1 MSKNRRKNGN
11 KWMVVLVCVVIVIAV
26 LGILFKVLIY
36 DTAKEKVE
44 EKIVQKMIETE
55 LANDESGTGQEA
67 QEIYDSMTQEEKDSL
82 NRMVEDK
89 MDTKTIKEV
98 KEYVE
103 AGDREGLKAYVK
115 ESFSDSDIQEMR
127 EIYEKYK

>member
-1 MSKNRRKNGN
+1 MSRNRRKNGN

-36 DTAKEKVE
+36 DTAKEKVA

>member
-1 MSKNRRKNGN
+1 MSRNRRKNGN

-36 DTAKEKVE
+36 DTAKEKVA

-82 NRMVEDK
+82 NQMVEDK

>member
-1 MSKNRRKNGN
+1 MSRNRRKNGN

-36 DTAKEKVE
+36 DTAKEKVA

-89 MDTKTIKEV
+89 MDTKPINEV

>member
-1 MSKNRRKNGN
+1 MSRNRRKNGN

-36 DTAKEKVE
+36 DTAKEKVA

-67 QEIYDSMTQEEKDSL
+67 QEIYDSMT
-82 NRMVEDK
+82 
-89 MDTKTIKEV
+89 
-98 KEYVE
+98 
-103 AGDREGLKAYVK
+103 
-115 ESFSDSDIQEMR
+115 
-127 EIYEKYK
+127 

>member
-1 MSKNRRKNGN
+1 MSRNRRKNGN

-36 DTAKEKVE
+36 DTAKEKVA

-115 ESFSDSDIQEMR
+115 ESFNDSDIQEMR

>member
-1 MSKNRRKNGN
+1 MSRNRRKNGN

-36 DTAKEKVE
+36 DTAKEKVA

-103 AGDREGLKAYVK
+103 AGDREGLKAYVCLLYT
-115 ESFSDSDIQEMR
+115 SDAADEL
-127 EIYEKYK
+127 

>member
-1 MSKNRRKNGN
+1 MSRNRRKSRS

-36 DTAKEKVE
+36 DTAKEKVA

-89 MDTKTIKEV
+89 MDTKTIKAV

>member
-1 MSKNRRKNGN
+1 MSRNRRKNGN

-36 DTAKEKVE
+36 DTAKGKVA

>member
-1 MSKNRRKNGN
+1 
-11 KWMVVLVCVVIVIAV
+11 
-26 LGILFKVLIY
+26 
-36 DTAKEKVE
+36 
-44 EKIVQKMIETE
+44 MIETE

>member
-36 DTAKEKVE
+36 DTAKEKVA

>member
-1 MSKNRRKNGN
+1 MSRNRRKNGN

-36 DTAKEKVE
+36 DTAKEKVS

>member
-1 MSKNRRKNGN
+1 MSRNRKKNGN

-36 DTAKEKVE
+36 DTAKEKVA

>member
-1 MSKNRRKNGN
+1 MSRNRRKNGN

-36 DTAKEKVE
+36 DTAKEKVT

>member
-1 MSKNRRKNGN
+1 MNPGFFQN
-11 KWMVVLVCVVIVIAV
+11 L
-26 LGILFKVLIY
+26 
-36 DTAKEKVE
+36 T
-44 EKIVQKMIETE
+44 
-55 LANDESGTGQEA
+55 
-67 QEIYDSMTQEEKDSL
+67 
-82 NRMVEDK
+82 
-89 MDTKTIKEV
+89 TIKEV

>member
-36 DTAKEKVE
+36 DTAKEKVA

-67 QEIYDSMTQEEKDSL
+67 QEIYDSMTQEEKDYL

>member
-1 MSKNRRKNGN
+1 MSRNRRNNGN

-36 DTAKEKVE
+36 DTAKEKVA

>member
-1 MSKNRRKNGN
+1 MSRNRRKNGN
-11 KWMVVLVCVVIVIAV
+11 NWMVVLVCVVIVIAV

-36 DTAKEKVE
+36 DTAKEKVA

-55 LANDESGTGQEA
+55 LANDESGTGQEV

>member
-1 MSKNRRKNGN
+1 MSRNRRKNGN

-36 DTAKEKVE
+36 DTAKEKVA

-115 ESFSDSDIQEMR
+115 ESFSDSDIQEMQ

>member
-1 MSKNRRKNGN
+1 MSRNRRKNGN

-36 DTAKEKVE
+36 DTAKEKVA

-55 LANDESGTGQEA
+55 LANDESGTGQEV

>member
-1 MSKNRRKNGN
+1 MSRNRRKNGN

-36 DTAKEKVE
+36 DTAKEKVA

-55 LANDESGTGQEA
+55 LANDESGAGQEA

>member
-1 MSKNRRKNGN
+1 MSRSRRKNGN

-36 DTAKEKVE
+36 DTAKEKVA

>member
-36 DTAKEKVE
+36 DTAKEKVA

-67 QEIYDSMTQEEKDSL
+67 QEIYDSMTQEEKDFL

>member
-1 MSKNRRKNGN
+1 MSRNRRKNGN

-36 DTAKEKVE
+36 DTAKEKVA

-55 LANDESGTGQEA
+55 LANDESNTGQEA

>member
-1 MSKNRRKNGN
+1 MSRNRRKNGN

-36 DTAKEKVE
+36 DTAKEKVA

-55 LANDESGTGQEA
+55 LVNDESGTGQEA

>member
-1 MSKNRRKNGN
+1 MSRNRRKNGN

-36 DTAKEKVE
+36 DTAKEKVA

-103 AGDREGLKAYVK
+103 AGDREGLKDYVK

>member
-1 MSKNRRKNGN
+1 MSRNRRKNGN

-36 DTAKEKVE
+36 DTAKEKVA
-44 EKIVQKMIETE
+44 EKTVQKMIETE

>member
-1 MSKNRRKNGN
+1 M
-11 KWMVVLVCVVIVIAV
+11 
-26 LGILFKVLIY
+26 
-36 DTAKEKVE
+36 
-44 EKIVQKMIETE
+44 TE

>member
-1 MSKNRRKNGN
+1 MSRNRRKNGN
-11 KWMVVLVCVVIVIAV
+11 KWIVVLVCVVIVIAV

-36 DTAKEKVE
+36 DTAKEKVA

>member
-36 DTAKEKVE
+36 DTAKEKVA

-82 NRMVEDK
+82 NQMVEDK

-103 AGDREGLKAYVK
+103 AGDREGLKSYIK
-115 ESFSDSDIQEMR
+115 ESFSDNDIQEMR

>member
-1 MSKNRRKNGN
+1 MSRNRRKNGN

-36 DTAKEKVE
+36 DTAKEKVA

-55 LANDESGTGQEA
+55 LANDESSTGQEA

>member
-1 MSKNRRKNGN
+1 
-11 KWMVVLVCVVIVIAV
+11 
-26 LGILFKVLIY
+26 
-36 DTAKEKVE
+36 
-44 EKIVQKMIETE
+44 
-55 LANDESGTGQEA
+55 
-67 QEIYDSMTQEEKDSL
+67 
-82 NRMVEDK
+82 

>member
-1 MSKNRRKNGN
+1 MSRNRRKSRN

-36 DTAKEKVE
+36 DTAKEKVA

-103 AGDREGLKAYVK
+103 AGDWEGLKAYVK